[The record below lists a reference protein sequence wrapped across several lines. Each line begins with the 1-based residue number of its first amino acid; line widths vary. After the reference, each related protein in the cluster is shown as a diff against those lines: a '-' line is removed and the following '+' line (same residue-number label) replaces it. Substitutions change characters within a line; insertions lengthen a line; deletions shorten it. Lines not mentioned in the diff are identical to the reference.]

1 MEILIIS
8 GLSGAGKS
16 KAASF
21 LEDMGFYIVDNMPAA
36 MILKFA
42 EFCAGGNG
50 RYDRVALV
58 YDVRTASSF
67 TELFDVLDKLKDME
81 AQCRMLF
88 LEAAPE
94 VIIKRYKETRR
105 RHPLAADTDSL
116 EEAVKKE
123 RAMMAPVKERADFVI
138 DTSRT
143 STAQL
148 RGELLRLFGQEGEKG
163 GMTVSVTSFGFKHGL
178 PREADLV
185 FDVRFLP
192 NPFYIPELGS
202 HTGLDQDVK
211 DFVLEHPVTKEFLV
225 KCMDMLQFLLP
236 HYITEGKHRLVIAIG
251 CTGGAHRSVAIAED
265 ISARLEE
272 LGYHTTVNHRDIAL
286 EQAHWETKSEYQKGE
301 P

>member
-116 EEAVKKE
+116 EELFSPTTRMDSAKSRSCTPRVRMEKYSPT
-123 RAMMAPVKERADFVI
+123 ASSMMM
-138 DTSRT
+138 SR
-143 STAQL
+143 
-148 RGELLRLFGQEGEKG
+148 
-163 GMTVSVTSFGFKHGL
+163 
-178 PREADLV
+178 
-185 FDVRFLP
+185 
-192 NPFYIPELGS
+192 
-202 HTGLDQDVK
+202 
-211 DFVLEHPVTKEFLV
+211 
-225 KCMDMLQFLLP
+225 
-236 HYITEGKHRLVIAIG
+236 
-251 CTGGAHRSVAIAED
+251 
-265 ISARLEE
+265 
-272 LGYHTTVNHRDIAL
+272 
-286 EQAHWETKSEYQKGE
+286 
-301 P
+301 